1 MVAVEDGCV
10 MIRAYVD
17 LPTLARGRAGSLTA
31 VTDATRRAP
40 SMYDVATRAGVS
52 HQTVSRV
59 LNDFAGIRPETR
71 ERVLAAIADLGYRPN
86 RAARALVTSRSRAI
100 GVLVPATADFGPMSS
115 LHAIERAARAA
126 GYHALITSTLIETDA
141 VRESLQFLLDQSIE
155 ALVVIAP
162 YRVVTDELD
171 VVPPGIPTALLQ
183 TGDADAAGSIAVDQR
198 AGARL
203 AARHLLELGHRSIQ
217 QLTGPAD
224 YLEAVARRDATD
236 DELAAAGVPL
246 LPRLTG
252 DWTADSGYAAGAA
265 LDPATTAVLCGNDQM
280 ALGLMHA
287 LADLGRAVPGEVSV
301 VGFDDIP
308 ESAHSLPPLTT
319 VHQDFEEVGRRA
331 VSDLVARLEGRD
343 PDPEA
348 PTVAPTL
355 VVRSSTATWRPRM

>member
-1 MVAVEDGCV
+1 
-10 MIRAYVD
+10 
-17 LPTLARGRAGSLTA
+17 
-31 VTDATRRAP
+31 
-40 SMYDVATRAGVS
+40 MYDVATRAGVS

-100 GVLVPATADFGPMSS
+100 GVLLPATADFGPTSS

-126 GYHALITSTLIETDA
+126 GYHALITSTVIETDA

-171 VVPPGIPTALLQ
+171 VVPPGIPTTLLQ
-183 TGDADAAGSIAVDQR
+183 TGDPHTAGAIAVDQR
-198 AGARL
+198 EGARL
-203 AARHLLELGHRSIQ
+203 ATRHLLELGHRSIQ
-217 QLTGPAD
+217 QLSGPAD
-224 YLEAVARRDATD
+224 YFEAILRRDAV
-236 DELAAAGVPL
+236 DEALAAAGTPR
-246 LPRLTG
+246 LPHLTG

-265 LDPATTAVLCGNDQM
+265 LDPSTTAVVCGNDQM

-287 LADLGRAVPGEVSV
+287 LADLGRSVPGDVSV

-308 ESAHSLPPLTT
+308 EAAHSLPPLTT

-331 VSDLVARLEGRD
+331 VADLVARLEGHE
-343 PDPEA
+343 PDRAA
-348 PTVAPTL
+348 PAIVPTL
-355 VVRSSTATWRPRM
+355 VVRSSTSTLQQRM

>member
-1 MVAVEDGCV
+1 
-10 MIRAYVD
+10 
-17 LPTLARGRAGSLTA
+17 
-31 VTDATRRAP
+31 
-40 SMYDVATRAGVS
+40 MYDVATRAGVS

-59 LNDFAGIRPETR
+59 LNDFAGIRPATR
-71 ERVLAAIADLGYRPN
+71 ERVLVAIAELGYRPN

-126 GYHALITSTLIETDA
+126 GYHALITSTLIETEA
-141 VRESLQFLLDQSIE
+141 VRGSLQFLLDQSIE

-171 VVPPGIPTALLQ
+171 VVPPDIPTVLLQ
-183 TGDADAAGSIAVDQR
+183 TGDTGALGAIAVDQG

-203 AARHLLELGHRSIQ
+203 AARHLLDLGHRHIQ

-224 YLEAVARRDATD
+224 FLEAMVRRDAAD
-236 DELAAAGVPL
+236 DELASAGAVA
-246 LPRLTG
+246 LPQLSG

-265 LDPATTAVLCGNDQM
+265 LDPSATAVICGNDQM
-280 ALGLMHA
+280 ALGLIHA
-287 LADLGRAVPGEVSV
+287 LADLGRSVPADVSV
-301 VGFDDIP
+301 IGFDDIP

-331 VSDLVARLEGRD
+331 VSDLVERLEGRHSEGTE
-343 PDPEA
+343 PV
-348 PTVAPTL
+348 VAPQL
-355 VVRSSTATWRPRM
+355 VVRGSTARV

>member
-1 MVAVEDGCV
+1 
-10 MIRAYVD
+10 
-17 LPTLARGRAGSLTA
+17 
-31 VTDATRRAP
+31 
-40 SMYDVATRAGVS
+40 MYDVATHAGVS

-71 ERVLAAIADLGYRPN
+71 ERVLAAIAELGYRPN

-115 LHAIERAARAA
+115 LHAIEHAARAA
-126 GYHALITSTLIETDA
+126 GYHALITSTLVETQA
-141 VRESLQFLLDQSIE
+141 VRASLQFLLDQSIE

-183 TGDADAAGSIAVDQR
+183 TGDAETVGAVAVDQR
-198 AGARL
+198 AGAQL
-203 AARHLLELGHRSIQ
+203 AARHLLELGHRRIQ

-224 YLEAVARRDATD
+224 YLEAVARRAAVDE
-236 DELAAAGVPL
+236 ELAAAGVPR
-246 LPRLTG
+246 LPRLAG

-265 LDPATTAVLCGNDQM
+265 LDPATTAVVCGNDQM

-287 LADLGRAVPGEVSV
+287 LADLGRAVPNDVSV
-301 VGFDDIP
+301 IGFDDIP

-343 PDPEA
+343 PDPSVRS
-348 PTVAPTL
+348 VAPTL
-355 VVRSSTATWRPRM
+355 VVRSSTTQV

>member
-1 MVAVEDGCV
+1 
-10 MIRAYVD
+10 
-17 LPTLARGRAGSLTA
+17 
-31 VTDATRRAP
+31 
-40 SMYDVATRAGVS
+40 MYDVATRAGVS

-126 GYHALITSTLIETDA
+126 GYHALITSTLVETDA

-171 VVPPGIPTALLQ
+171 VVPPQIPTALLQ
-183 TGDADAAGSIAVDQR
+183 TGDLETAGAIAVDQG

-203 AARHLLELGHRSIQ
+203 AARHLLELGHRRIQ
-217 QLTGPAD
+217 QLTGPPD
-224 YLEAVARRDATD
+224 YLEAVARRDAVD
-236 DELAAAGVPL
+236 DELTAAGAPL
-246 LPRLTG
+246 LPHLTG
-252 DWTADSGYAAGAA
+252 DWTADSGYAAGSG
-265 LDPATTAVLCGNDQM
+265 LDPATTAVICGNDQM

-287 LADLGRAVPGEVSV
+287 LADLGRAVPGDVSV

-308 ESAHSLPPLTT
+308 ESAHCLPPLTT

-331 VSDLVARLEGRD
+331 VDDLVARIEGRV
-343 PDPEA
+343 PDPA
-348 PTVAPTL
+348 ALTVIPTL
-355 VVRSSTATWRPRM
+355 VVRSSTAAPERGL